1 MTKKPNQGIVASIF
15 QWAVIGGGGLVWLF
29 STLRF
34 QDTGSHR
41 AFLETAIF
49 ALAIVLISSRPV
61 MITMPGRSNANDRRQ
76 LSISLSDCLTF
87 LLLILYGAAPA
98 ILVSGLDGFI
108 ASRRTVKRWTSNL
121 FTWGM
126 FSLSVLGASRAYQFT
141 LSVFG
146 LSSDPGARLTAA
158 QLIIPLLVAAA
169 IHFLI
174 SSILLSTI
182 LGLRYRTSIVRQWI
196 DNQLWTAVTYFPLAL
211 AALIPYVCA
220 LQFGWITMIA
230 LLPILALIYFSLSQY
245 NRRVED
251 KVRQIQEM
259 NELNL
264 SLAQALAM
272 AIDAKDNTTAEHV
285 QRVQIYGRGMAK
297 LCGLS
302 ESEAQA
308 IEAGAMLHDVG
319 KLAIPDYILN
329 KPGKL
334 TPAEYEKVKIHPVV
348 GAEILSH
355 VKFPFPVGEV
365 VRHHHERWD
374 GLGYPDGLKGEEIPL
389 TARILSVIDCFD
401 AVQEDRQWRKAMT
414 GDEAVSTI
422 ASQAG
427 TFYDPQLVA
436 LFIANLG
443 EFELEIERRG
453 LRPELALEADGSSA
467 IHLTGESPIASSHE
481 KIKEANREVSLL
493 YEIAQTLGS
502 SLSLPDTLEFLLK
515 RIAEVVPYTMGTV
528 YLQRDRL
535 LEAVYATGPDA
546 RLVSTGRL
554 QPGSGIAGWV
564 FERHEPMFNSDPRLD
579 FAAMQINVPRD
590 YRTSVVVP
598 LMKQGS
604 AIGALALYSADLE
617 KYSVEHT
624 RLVEAIAGMA
634 GDAIANAI
642 QHEEIET
649 TALTDRLTGLP
660 NLRSIVQRFDDEAAR
675 AAASGRSFTLL
686 MMDLDGFKQINDK
699 LGHQTGDR
707 YLAEIGRII
716 GGQMRDRDFFGRYGG
731 DEFIAILPSTVK
743 SMLDPLL
750 ERVRE
755 AVEGFVLPV
764 EDGAS
769 ASAGISLGVAE
780 FGIDGESMDE
790 LMAVADLSMYA
801 DKEFKTHRAEL
812 RQSSNH
818 VVRFPRRLMQ
828 RAI

>member
-1 MTKKPNQGIVASIF
+1 MTRKPNQSIVATVF
-15 QWAVIGGGGLVWLF
+15 QWAVIGGGGLVWVF
-29 STLRF
+29 SALRF
-34 QDTGSHR
+34 RDNGTPR

-61 MITMPGRSNANDRRQ
+61 MITMPGRSNLNDRRQ

-126 FSLSVLGASRAYQFT
+126 FSLSVLGAARAYQFT
-141 LSVFG
+141 LSAFG
-146 LSSDPGARLTAA
+146 LSSDPGTRLSTF
-158 QLIIPLLVAAA
+158 QLVIPLLVAAA

-211 AALIPYVCA
+211 ASLIPYVCA
-220 LQFGWITMIA
+220 VQFGWITMIA
-230 LLPILALIYFSLSQY
+230 LLPILTLIYFSLSQY

-302 ESEAQA
+302 EPEAQA

-334 TPAEYEKVKIHPVV
+334 TSAEYEKVKIHPVV

-355 VKFPFPVGEV
+355 VKFPFPVVPV

-414 GDEAVSTI
+414 GDEAVNTI

-453 LRPELALEADGSSA
+453 LRPELAVAADGGGA
-467 IHLTGESPIASSHE
+467 IHQTIESTIASSHE

-502 SLSLPDTLEFLLK
+502 SLSLPDTLEFLMK
-515 RIAEVVPYTMGTV
+515 RIAEVVPFTTGTV
-528 YLQRDRL
+528 FLQRDRL
-535 LEAVYATGPDA
+535 LEAVFATGPDA
-546 RLVSTGRL
+546 GLLSAGRL

-564 FERHEPMFNSDPRLD
+564 FERQEPMFNSDPRLD
-579 FAAMQINVPRD
+579 FAAMQINVSHD

-598 LMKQGS
+598 LIKQGS

-675 AAASGRSFTLL
+675 AAAAGQSFTLL

-743 SMLDPLL
+743 SLVDPLL

-764 EDGAS
+764 EGGA
-769 ASAGISLGVAE
+769 AAAAGISLGVAE

-801 DKEFKTHRAEL
+801 DKEFKSHRAEM
-812 RQSSNH
+812 RQSSSQ

-828 RAI
+828 RAV

>member
-1 MTKKPNQGIVASIF
+1 MSKKPSQGLAATIF
-15 QWAVIGGGGLVWLF
+15 QWSVIGGGILVWLYAG
-29 STLRF
+29 LRF
-34 QDTGSHR
+34 RDGASPR
-41 AFLETAIF
+41 EMLETGVF
-49 ALAIVLISSRPV
+49 ALAIILISSRPV
-61 MITMPGRSNANDRRQ
+61 MITMPGRSNLNAKRQ

-87 LLLILYGAAPA
+87 LLLILYGPAPA

-108 ASRRTVKRWTSNL
+108 ASRRTVKRWSSNL

-126 FSLSVLGASRAYQFT
+126 FALSVLGAARAFQVT
-141 LSVFG
+141 LSAFG
-146 LSSDPGARLTAA
+146 FSSNPGTRLPAI

-169 IHFLI
+169 VHFLI

-182 LGLRYRTSIVRQWI
+182 LGLRYRTSIVRQWVE
-196 DNQLWTAVTYFPLAL
+196 NQLWTAVTYFPLAL

-220 LQFGWITMIA
+220 VQFGWITMIA
-230 LLPILALIYFSLSQY
+230 ILPVLALIYFSFSQY

-251 KVRQIQEM
+251 KVRQIEEM

-302 ESEAQA
+302 EPEAQA

-374 GLGYPDGLKGEEIPL
+374 GMGYPDGLKGEEIPL

-401 AVQEDRQWRKAMT
+401 AVREERQWRKAMT
-414 GDEAVSTI
+414 CDEAVSTI

-453 LRPELALEADGSSA
+453 LRPELSLATDGSNA
-467 IHLTGESPIASSHE
+467 IQQLGESAIASSHE
-481 KIKEANREVSLL
+481 RIKEANREVSLL

-502 SLSLPDTLEFLLK
+502 SLSLPDTLDFLLK
-515 RIAEVVPYTMGTV
+515 RIAEVVPYTTGTV
-528 YLQRDRL
+528 YLQRDRM
-535 LEAVYATGPDA
+535 LEAVFATGPDA
-546 RLVSTGRL
+546 RLLNTGRL
-554 QPGSGIAGWV
+554 QPGAGIAGWV
-564 FERHEPMFNSDPRLD
+564 FERQEPMFNSDPRLD
-579 FAAMQINVPRD
+579 FAAMQCSVPRD

-604 AIGALALYSADLE
+604 AIGALALYSSDLE
-617 KYSVEHT
+617 TYSVEHT

-660 NLRSIVQRFDDEAAR
+660 NLRSIVQRFDEEAAR
-675 AAASGRSFTLL
+675 AAASEKSFTLL

-731 DEFIAILPSTVK
+731 DEFIAILPSTYK

-764 EDGAS
+764 EGGGA
-769 ASAGISLGVAE
+769 ASAGVSLGVAE

-790 LMAVADLSMYA
+790 LMTVADLSMYA
-801 DKEFKTHRAEL
+801 DKEFKNHRAEM
-812 RQSSNH
+812 RESTSQI
-818 VVRFPRRLMQ
+818 VRFPRRLLQ